1 MVSIFFLLLSFFFSF
16 FLARETHTCLGEN
29 SLLLSIHLSVVCFS
43 FFIYLCFLLITHL
56 HNIKIYI
63 YIFLFLEYNIKSL
76 KCSEKVLKM
85 NSTFGAWLAD
95 ASRMNDSRYWLA
107 DHFSGDL
114 FVLTGIY
121 RQIYRCNSFCLF
133 ICLTFFFFSGRTLT
147 EYENLAAIQK
157 ASNKT
162 INVRRLYQGCG
173 HVVYKGSFYFHNAGT
188 NNLKKYVPHFTLMIL

>member
-1 MVSIFFLLLSFFFSF
+1 MIFFFLKTQFHLRKIIKIICQLLSGGIKMVSIFFLLLSFFFSF

-133 ICLTFFFFSGRTLT
+133 ICLTFFFFR
-147 EYENLAAIQK
+147 
-157 ASNKT
+157 SNFNR
-162 INVRRLYQGCG
+162 I
-173 HVVYKGSFYFHNAGT
+173 
-188 NNLKKYVPHFTLMIL
+188 

>member
-1 MVSIFFLLLSFFFSF
+1 MLNDLFFFEDSIPPQKNNKDNMPTTEWRHKNGQYIFLLLSFFFSF

-133 ICLTFFFFSGRTLT
+133 ICLTFFFFR
-147 EYENLAAIQK
+147 
-157 ASNKT
+157 SNFNR
-162 INVRRLYQGCG
+162 I
-173 HVVYKGSFYFHNAGT
+173 
-188 NNLKKYVPHFTLMIL
+188 